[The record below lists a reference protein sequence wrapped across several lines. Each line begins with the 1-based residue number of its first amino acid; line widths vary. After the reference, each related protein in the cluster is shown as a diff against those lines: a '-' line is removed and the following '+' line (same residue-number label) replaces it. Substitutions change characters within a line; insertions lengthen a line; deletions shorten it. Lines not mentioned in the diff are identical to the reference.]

1 MADQSIQRFRRV
13 MAVALA
19 HLEGRRE
26 EINDLNVFPVA
37 DGDTG
42 DNMALTMRAVLE
54 ELERLEAESEDG
66 DPKRPEIV
74 RTVARAAM
82 MGARGNSGVILSQ
95 IVRGAAEE
103 LASPP
108 GRLIDPRLIAAALAN
123 AERAAYASIR
133 NPVEGTMLTVA
144 REMAAAVSKKLAHW
158 EQHELSPEASD
169 AEQNALLG
177 AMLGAALEAAGDA
190 VSHTPEQLDVLADAG
205 VVDAGALG
213 LAVMDAVRQRLVE
226 PLLLE
231 RDADGEQHRPGRDQR
246 PAVRGR
252 SQQLEQVV
260 AAGHPPRHLNGAGP
274 ARSAPQLDRPF
285 AHADLPGRLRICRG
299 SALDRAVGEPEARSM
314 QRAGDAAV
322 GQLALVER
330 PAAVHAAVRQRVDL
344 AAVTRD
350 AARRRRRPRRGATRP
365 RAGPIRAARAS
376 SPPARPRTPS
386 GRRRR
391 RARRR
396 GARRGSRSPPARR
409 RPPARAACRRRATPL
424 RRAASDAPNSAVA
437 PAFAAAWTMPA
448 RRTSSLAGS
457 ASAHSVR
464 PVADAGSANAI
475 PSAIRRSAASRDA
488 SPPSQ
493 SSSTALVQVPIGR
506 SVSSGCSAWP
516 SHVPLR
522 ASFTGPAGTAPRTRF
537 PSARR
542 RRVELLDGG
551 DRVDCLR
558 GRRSWSWR
566 GNTLR
571 RP

>member
-1 MADQSIQRFRRV
+1 MADPSIQRFRRV

-19 HLEGRRE
+19 HLEERRE

-54 ELERLEAESEDG
+54 ELERLEAESEGG

-213 LAVMDAVRQRLVE
+213 LAVIVRGAIAGLAGEQVELPEIPHYAPARNGGVHHADSRYRYCTNFAVIGAGLDRRTYE
-226 PLLLE
+226 PLLEELGDSVLVVGDEATLRVHVHTDDPDAAKALFAGAGEISNEDIADMHEQVAE
-231 RDADGEQHRPGRDQR
+231 RAARLGGRTAAVAVASGAGLRLLFEDVGAVVVDGGPTMNPSTNDILSAIE
-246 PAVRGR
+246 AVPTPEVVVLPNSKNVHLAAEEAAKLASKEAVVVPTV
-252 SQQLEQVV
+252 SQQ
-260 AAGHPPRHLNGAGP
+260 GAL
-274 ARSAPQLDRPF
+274 A
-285 AHADLPGRLRICRG
+285 
-299 SALDRAVGEPEARSM
+299 
-314 QRAGDAAV
+314 
-322 GQLALVER
+322 ALVEL
-330 PAAVHAAVRQRVDL
+330 D
-344 AAVTRD
+344 RD
-350 AARRRRRPRRGATRP
+350 AS
-365 RAGPIRAARAS
+365 AGDNAQRLEDVLPSIRV
-376 SPPARPRTPS
+376 
-386 GRRRR
+386 G
-391 RARRR
+391 
-396 GARRGSRSPPARR
+396 G
-409 RPPARAACRRRATPL
+409 
-424 RRAASDAPNSAVA
+424 VA
-437 PAFAAAWTMPA
+437 PAAKPDVEGRFGVGEAVGFEENEVIAWGEPGPTLKATIERLGGGAEIVTVIEGEDPPLALDELDLTLGDGVEIELHRGGQPNWHWLIAA
-448 RRTSSLAGS
+448 
-457 ASAHSVR
+457 
-464 PVADAGSANAI
+464 
-475 PSAIRRSAASRDA
+475 
-488 SPPSQ
+488 Q
-493 SSSTALVQVPIGR
+493 
-506 SVSSGCSAWP
+506 
-516 SHVPLR
+516 
-522 ASFTGPAGTAPRTRF
+522 
-537 PSARR
+537 
-542 RRVELLDGG
+542 
-551 DRVDCLR
+551 
-558 GRRSWSWR
+558 
-566 GNTLR
+566 
-571 RP
+571 